1 MSLPIIRVHF
11 LNESR
16 AFRVL
21 WLLDQLKLD
30 YEIVP
35 YRRDASF
42 RAPEE
47 LKKLHPLGKSPLLE
61 VEDRKTGKRKIL
73 AESGYIFQY
82 VLKHFDKA
90 KSLDNADSDKSE
102 EIQYYLHYAEG
113 SLQPPLIVDMLFSMD
128 PYGTLPFP
136 LSYIPGMVTQKIVEN
151 YSKGEIKNQL
161 DFIEGEIAK
170 NDGYLVGGKL
180 SAADILM
187 SFPIDMAFGGPYG
200 HQFAD
205 PKQYPVIDKWL
216 KNLKTL
222 VSYTS
227 AKYKAG
233 ANGAQ
238 F

>member
-11 LNESR
+11 LNKSR

-35 YRRDASF
+35 YRRDAGF

-47 LKKLHPLGKSPLLE
+47 LKKHHPLGRSPLLE
-61 VEDRKTGKRKIL
+61 LEDRQTGKKKIL

-82 VLKHFDKA
+82 VLKHFDKT
-90 KSLDNADSDKSE
+90 KSLDNEDIDKSE
-102 EIQYYLHYAEG
+102 EIQYYLHYVEG
-113 SLQPPLIVDMLFSMD
+113 SLQPPLLIELLLSIVKNASV
-128 PYGTLPFP
+128 PFP
-136 LSYIPGMVTQKIVEN
+136 FSYFSRKVAEKIGEK
-151 YSKGEIKNQL
+151 YSAGELKSQL
-161 DFIEGEIAK
+161 NFIEGQIAK

-187 SFPIDMAFGGPYG
+187 SFPLDSAFNR
-200 HQFAD
+200 QFAD
-205 PKQYPVIDKWL
+205 PKQYPAIEKWL
-216 KNLKTL
+216 KNLKTFESYK
-222 VSYTS
+222 VSKS
-227 AKYKAG
+227 KAE
-233 ANGAQ
+233 ANGEE